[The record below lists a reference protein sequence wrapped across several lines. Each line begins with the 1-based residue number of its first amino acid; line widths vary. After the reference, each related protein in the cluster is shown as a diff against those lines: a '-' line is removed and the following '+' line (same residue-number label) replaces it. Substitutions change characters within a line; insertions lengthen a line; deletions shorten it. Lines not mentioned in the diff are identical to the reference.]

1 MYKFYKKI
9 NNKWKYCDTFNST
22 LASEYHAYINWC
34 TANEVEW
41 KLVRVS
47 DNIIVHSSNNK

>member
-1 MYKFYKKI
+1 MYKFYKFI
-9 NNKWKYCDTFNST
+9 NNKWKHCDTFNST
-22 LASEYHAYINWC
+22 LDSEYHAYINWC

-47 DNIIVHSSNNK
+47 DNIIVHSSNN